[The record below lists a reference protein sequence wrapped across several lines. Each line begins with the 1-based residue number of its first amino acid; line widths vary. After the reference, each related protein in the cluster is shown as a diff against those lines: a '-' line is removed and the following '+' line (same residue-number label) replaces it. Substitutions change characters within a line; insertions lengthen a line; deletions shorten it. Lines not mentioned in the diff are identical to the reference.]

1 MHSHMTTKISQRDR
15 SPNFLSYG
23 ALLVH
28 ALCAWS
34 SATKISIYLWSFRIQ
49 YYVHVAANI
58 SISVLHQTDWL
69 NIAGTN
75 PNSVESSIWGKTN
88 KNCMT
93 CGKGNHCYD
102 LMYRSNWSFN
112 MPHPPGHTPS
122 IWQLCRPGEE
132 GIWLWQSSRGWG
144 IWSPCFRCGEFEL
157 HPRFHVKSLAWQA
170 IMGNGVLEYF
180 LRKRLCL
187 FLPIGYEERA

>member
-1 MHSHMTTKISQRDR
+1 MII
-15 SPNFLSYG
+15 PNSI
-23 ALLVH
+23 
-28 ALCAWS
+28 LCACCCKHFHISAS
-34 SATKISIYLWSFRIQ
+34 SDRL
-49 YYVHVAANI
+49 V
-58 SISVLHQTDWL
+58 

-112 MPHPPGHTPS
+112 MPHPPPGHT
-122 IWQLCRPGEE
+122 RAFDNFAVPG
-132 GIWLWQSSRGWG
+132 SREFDYKSLPGG
-144 IWSPCFRCGEFEL
+144 GEFEL

-180 LRKRLCL
+180 CGKDCAFFGQLVTRRGL
-187 FLPIGYEERA
+187 

>member
-1 MHSHMTTKISQRDR
+1 MII
-15 SPNFLSYG
+15 PNSI
-23 ALLVH
+23 
-28 ALCAWS
+28 LCACCCKHFHISAS
-34 SATKISIYLWSFRIQ
+34 SDRL
-49 YYVHVAANI
+49 V
-58 SISVLHQTDWL
+58 

-93 CGKGNHCYD
+93 CGMGNHCYD

-112 MPHPPGHTPS
+112 MPHPNTPPGHTPG
-122 IWQLCRPGEE
+122 IWQLCRPREE
-132 GIWLWQSSRGWG
+132 GIWLSESSRGWG
-144 IWSPCFRCGEFEL
+144 IWSPCFRGGEFEL

-180 LRKRLCL
+180 CGKDCAFFCQLVMRRGLKQALCH
-187 FLPIGYEERA
+187 IWSI